1 MMNHTY
7 GFESGLSAASEA
19 RLEELL
25 DRLEMQEARGFPA
38 AEWEGPLRG
47 KSPSVPSVAPIGD
60 IAIFFKRD
68 STEIRQDATTDSVVH
83 VLDAFKE
90 ISEFVTRK
98 GPKARIIL
106 HGFASAEGNPA
117 HNRDLSQR
125 RADRIKKLMVEAG
138 IPEAQIVATGHGA
151 VNLFAQAE
159 FNRCVTIELK

>member
-1 MMNHTY
+1 MNYT
-7 GFESGLSAASEA
+7 FESDGGLSAASER

-25 DRLEMQEARGFPA
+25 DRLEIQEAQGHWA
-38 AEWEGPLRG
+38 AESEGPPGR
-47 KSPSVPSVAPIGD
+47 SPSVPSVPPIGD

-68 STEIRQDATTDSVVH
+68 STEIRQDSTTDSVVH

-90 ISEFVTRK
+90 ISEFVSRK
-98 GPKARIIL
+98 GPKARVIL

-138 IPEAQIVATGHGA
+138 IPDAQIVATGHGA

-159 FNRCVTIELK
+159 FNRCVTIELR